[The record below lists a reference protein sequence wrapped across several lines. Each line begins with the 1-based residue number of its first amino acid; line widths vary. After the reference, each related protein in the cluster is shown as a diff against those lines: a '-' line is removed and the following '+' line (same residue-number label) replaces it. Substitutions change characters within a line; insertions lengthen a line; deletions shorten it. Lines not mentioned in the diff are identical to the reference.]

1 MVVGQQVKRARF
13 VDRQNTGRCT
23 ALAAG
28 SGALIDKTEQSQVT
42 LEITLSRACAGGIVA
57 ADYHNAPIPI
67 RLGWR
72 AWARGQDEVVGNGA
86 GVLRCRSGRG
96 GAGVGA
102 WSLGHGAGREGCLSW
117 GDGDGA

>member
-86 GVLRCRSGRG
+86 GVLRCGSGRG
-96 GAGVGA
+96 GAGAG
-102 WSLGHGAGREGCLSW
+102 SLVHGAGRKGCLSW
-117 GDGDGA
+117 GDGGGA